1 MDRRKLQS
9 DVLEQLQWE
18 PGVNSAD
25 IGVTVKSGVVALSG
39 KVDSLA
45 KKSAIETEIHSSVEG
60 AREPNAT
67 DEPKHGMG
75 EFEFPNMSV
84 PQNGQRLRSGT
95 IAG

>member
-67 DEPKHGMG
+67 DEPKHCM
-75 EFEFPNMSV
+75 ESSSS
-84 PQNGQRLRSGT
+84 RTCLCRRTDS
-95 IAG
+95 AGGRER